1 MPAELSRDASFSAI
15 SLLVH
20 DETWTVKFP
29 LPDGGGANF
38 RGGAASLL
46 CFDPAGTGV
55 VTAGVVTAGVVVDGV
70 VPPAG
75 SRLGSGVGVTS
86 FAGAVD
92 PWSVVFA
99 GGAAVSGG
107 GSCSVTASVVTFGA
121 LFPQRW
127 MTLK

>member
-1 MPAELSRDASFSAI
+1 
-15 SLLVH
+15 V
-20 DETWTVKFP
+20 
-29 LPDGGGANF
+29 
-38 RGGAASLL
+38 AAS
-46 CFDPAGTGV
+46 V
-55 VTAGVVTAGVVVDGV
+55 VVAGVVV
-70 VPPAG
+70 AG

-99 GGAAVSGG
+99 AGAAVSGG

>member
-1 MPAELSRDASFSAI
+1 M

-29 LPDGGGANF
+29 LPDGGGVNF
-38 RGGAASLL
+38 RAGVDSLFWVDREGA
-46 CFDPAGTGV
+46 GV
-55 VTAGVVTAGVVVDGV
+55 GEAGVVAAD
-70 VPPAG
+70 G

-86 FAGAVD
+86 LAGAVD

-99 GGAAVSGG
+99 AEAGDSGG

>member
-1 MPAELSRDASFSAI
+1 M

-29 LPDGGGANF
+29 LPDGGGLNF
-38 RGGAASLL
+38 RAGAASLL
-46 CFDPAGTGV
+46 CVDPAAAGTGV
-55 VTAGVVTAGVVVDGV
+55 VAAGDVV
-70 VPPAG
+70 AG

-99 GGAAVSGG
+99 AGAAVSGG

>member
-1 MPAELSRDASFSAI
+1 MPAELSRDASFSAM

-29 LPDGGGANF
+29 LPDGGGVNF
-38 RGGAASLL
+38 RAGAASLL
-46 CFDPAGTGV
+46 CVDREGAGEV
-55 VTAGVVTAGVVVDGV
+55 VVAAAGVVAGAGVV
-70 VPPAG
+70 PAAG

-86 FAGAVD
+86 FAGGVD
-92 PWSVVFA
+92 PRSVVFEA
-99 GGAAVSGG
+99 GAGVSGA
-107 GSCSVTASVVTFGA
+107 GSWSATVSVETFGA

>member
-1 MPAELSRDASFSAI
+1 L
-15 SLLVH
+15 
-20 DETWTVKFP
+20 
-29 LPDGGGANF
+29 NF
-38 RGGAASLL
+38 RAGAASLL
-46 CFDPAGTGV
+46 CVDPAGAGTV
-55 VTAGVVTAGVVVDGV
+55 VVAAGVVVAGV

-99 GGAAVSGG
+99 AGAAVSGG

>member
-1 MPAELSRDASFSAI
+1 M

-29 LPDGGGANF
+29 LPDGGGVNF
-38 RGGAASLL
+38 RSGADSRL
-46 CFDPAGTGV
+46 CVDREG
-55 VTAGVVTAGVVVDGV
+55 AGVVGDGV
-70 VPPAG
+70 VEDGVVAADG

-86 FAGAVD
+86 FAGGVD

-99 GGAAVSGG
+99 PEADVSGG
-107 GSCSVTASVVTFGA
+107 GSCSDIVSVETFGV

>member
-1 MPAELSRDASFSAI
+1 MT
-15 SLLVH
+15 LLVH

-29 LPDGGGANF
+29 LPDGGGVNLRA
-38 RGGAASLL
+38 GAASLL
-46 CFDPAGTGV
+46 CVVREGAGTGV
-55 VTAGVVTAGVVVDGV
+55 AAGVVEEAGVV
-70 VPPAG
+70 PAAG

-99 GGAAVSGG
+99 AGAGVSVA
-107 GSCSVTASVVTFGA
+107 GSCSVIASVVTFGV

>member
-1 MPAELSRDASFSAI
+1 M

-29 LPDGGGANF
+29 LPDGGGVNF
-38 RGGAASLL
+38 RAGAASLL
-46 CFDPAGTGV
+46 CVDREAVGTGV
-55 VTAGVVTAGVVVDGV
+55 AVAGGV
-70 VPPAG
+70 PAAG

-92 PWSVVFA
+92 PWSVVFDA
-99 GGAAVSGG
+99 GAGVSAA
-107 GSCSVTASVVTFGA
+107 GSCSVIASVVTFGA
-121 LFPQRW
+121 LLPQRW